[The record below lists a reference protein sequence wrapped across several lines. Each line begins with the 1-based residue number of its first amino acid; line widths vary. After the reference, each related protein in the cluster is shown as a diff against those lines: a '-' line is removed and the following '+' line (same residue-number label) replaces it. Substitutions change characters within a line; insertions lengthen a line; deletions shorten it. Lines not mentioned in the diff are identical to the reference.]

1 MSEFTTIKGSNSYRG
16 SSIWE
21 RNVVLN
27 IVSVELP
34 TTALQTNDITW
45 LMYVPEGAIVTE
57 AYVKADAIDSGTSI
71 GFNIGDTATTNL
83 FFNAVTT
90 VGRAAAGM
98 LGLASTS
105 TARYTKFASAT
116 RIKLTVTT
124 TAQTAAAGTLMFGL
138 EYIIDSSNSIST
150 ATGETPITITA

>member
-21 RNVVLN
+21 RDVVHN

-34 TTALQTNDITW
+34 TTALQTGDITW
-45 LMYVPEGAIVTE
+45 LMYAPAGAVVVD
-57 AYVKADAIDSGTSI
+57 AYVKADAIDSGTSLAY
-71 GFNIGDTATTNL
+71 NIGDSTTTNL
-83 FFNAVTT
+83 FFANTT
-90 VGRAAAGM
+90 IGRGAG
-98 LGLASTS
+98 ASAMAQTS
-105 TARYTKFASAT
+105 TGRFTKFASAT

-124 TAQTAAAGTLMFGL
+124 TAQTAAAGTLVFGL
-138 EYIIDSSNSIST
+138 SYFIDEDNSVNM